1 MMSNRIWKFG
11 RSMIAS
17 ASLGLMIALGGSF
30 VSIEA
35 SAAPLASAAAQTVAP
50 DSDVTLV
57 RDGCGRGMRFSNR
70 LQACVQDRGPPPR
83 VVVVPAGCPR
93 GYRFSNS
100 RQACVPMGG
109 GVDPAAAIIGGVAA
123 GILGAATA
131 PRGRGCG
138 PGLRWSDRRGAC
150 VPR

>member
-1 MMSNRIWKFG
+1 
-11 RSMIAS
+11 
-17 ASLGLMIALGGSF
+17 
-30 VSIEA
+30 
-35 SAAPLASAAAQTVAP
+35 
-50 DSDVTLV
+50 
-57 RDGCGRGMRFSNR
+57 
-70 LQACVQDRGPPPR
+70 
-83 VVVVPAGCPR
+83 VVVPAGCPR

-100 RQACVPMGG
+100 RQACVPMGRPA
-109 GVDPAAAIIGGVAA
+109 VDPAAAIIGGVAA